1 MPFLTIA
8 RDYLVWH
15 YARAYVDIVH
25 IWWNYLWFVNHL
37 FSVPEVAKSWLSPFK
52 RMQEDKVNIIKS
64 PSDFFANMFV
74 NLILRMVGIC
84 IRTSLLGIAL
94 IVFGIVFIL
103 GLGFLALWTVLP
115 LLVGHFFITSVR
127 VLFL

>member
-15 YARAYVDIVH
+15 YSRAYIDIVH
-25 IWWNYLWFVNHL
+25 IWWNYLWFVNHV
-37 FSVPEVAKSWLSPFK
+37 FSVPEVAKSWFSPFK

-84 IRTSLLGIAL
+84 IRTSLLTIAL
-94 IVFGIVFIL
+94 LVFALVFLL
-103 GLGFLALWTVLP
+103 GLAFLLLWTVLP
-115 LLVGHFFITSVR
+115 LLIGHFGITSVR
-127 VLFL
+127 ILFL

>member
-1 MPFLTIA
+1 MPFLSLA

-15 YARAYVDIVH
+15 YSRAYVDIVH
-25 IWWNYLWFVNHL
+25 IWWNYLWFVNHV
-37 FSVPEVAKSWLSPFK
+37 FSVPEVAKSWFAPFK

-84 IRTSLLGIAL
+84 IRTSLLVIAFAVFL
-94 IVFGIVFIL
+94 VVFGL
-103 GLGFLALWTVLP
+103 GVAFLCAWTVLP
-115 LLVGHFFITSVR
+115 LLVGHFYITSVR
-127 VLFL
+127 ILFL